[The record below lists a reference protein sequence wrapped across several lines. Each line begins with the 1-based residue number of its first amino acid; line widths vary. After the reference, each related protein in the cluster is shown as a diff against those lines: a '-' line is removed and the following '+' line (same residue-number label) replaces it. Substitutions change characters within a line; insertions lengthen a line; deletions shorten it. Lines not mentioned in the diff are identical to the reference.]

1 MKNSNNKVFCK
12 MFCINFTPNA
22 KYLKSRGTT
31 KSVKWKK
38 PFSIWSQ
45 QKKKKVVNSQLP
57 LEIFTEIPTLHSC

>member
-12 MFCINFTPNA
+12 MFCKNFTPNA

-38 PFSIWSQ
+38 AFFNMKPT
-45 QKKKKVVNSQLP
+45 KKEGSK
-57 LEIFTEIPTLHSC
+57 